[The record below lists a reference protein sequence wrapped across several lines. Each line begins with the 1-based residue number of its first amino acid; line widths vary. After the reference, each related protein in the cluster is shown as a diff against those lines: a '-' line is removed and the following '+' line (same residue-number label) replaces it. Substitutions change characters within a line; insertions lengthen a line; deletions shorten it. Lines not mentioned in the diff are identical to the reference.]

1 MKNIKNQKGV
11 SLISL
16 IITIVVIIIL
26 ASVTIYTG
34 LTQNNEK
41 ATETKNV
48 YEVQE
53 LLEAVANRTLL
64 HKLNPNYYAYVGDN
78 AYGNKVIDGIT
89 YNDSDGWY
97 FLSSKEEFSEL
108 SLDNITGEYLV
119 NYDTGDVVSKS
130 GIFYKDKIYYVLKD
144 LKEDMGGGNT
154 VIAANNYDNEK
165 GINKPILSKG
175 MVPVKLVGASWVVTS
190 SDDKEWYDY
199 SSEQKAWANVML
211 MDELTVEGYDNE
223 AIRNA
228 TLSDLVGKKVITEGS
243 SYVWIPRYTATSLG
257 ETGSKIIFSKGL
269 SDTKTFE
276 GETYIASTAFQYEGL
291 ELTGIWVS
299 KYEAS
304 LNQ

>member
-16 IITIVVIIIL
+16 IITIVVIILL
-26 ASVTIYTG
+26 ASITIYTG

-41 ATETKNV
+41 AVETKNV

-53 LLEAVANRTLL
+53 ILEAVANRTLL
-64 HKLNPNYYAYVGDN
+64 HKLNPNYYAYIGDN
-78 AYGNKVIDGIT
+78 SYGSKLIDGVT
-89 YNDSDGWY
+89 YKDSEGWY
-97 FLSSKEEFSEL
+97 FLSSKEEFTEL

-130 GIFYKDKIYYVLKD
+130 GIFYKDKTYYVLKD
-144 LKEDMGGGNT
+144 LKNDMGGGDT
-154 VIAANNYDNEK
+154 VIAKNDYDVDK
-165 GINKPILSKG
+165 GVNKPILSKG
-175 MVPVKLVGASWVVTS
+175 MIPVKLKGATWVVTS

-199 SSEQKAWANVML
+199 SKSQQAWANVML
-211 MDELTVEGYDNE
+211 VDELEVTDYDNE
-223 AIRNA
+223 KVRNA
-228 TLSDLVGKKVITEGS
+228 NLTELVGKEVTKEGS

-257 ETGSKIIFSKGL
+257 ETGSKIIFSNGIA
-269 SDTKTFE
+269 DTKEFN
-276 GETYIASTAFQYEGL
+276 GETYTTSSAFQYEGL

-304 LNQ
+304 LDQ